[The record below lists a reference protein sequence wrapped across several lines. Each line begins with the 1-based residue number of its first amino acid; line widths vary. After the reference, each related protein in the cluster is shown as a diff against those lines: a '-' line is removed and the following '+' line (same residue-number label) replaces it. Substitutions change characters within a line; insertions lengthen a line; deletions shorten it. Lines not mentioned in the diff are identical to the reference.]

1 MSTTSNTYLLLGA
14 TSGIGM
20 ELARRLAA
28 GGARLFLVARDPDKL
43 AAFAETLPGE
53 VATAVADATDSPQ
66 VDAAVNAA
74 VEQFGKIDGAVN
86 LVGSILLKPAHLT
99 SDQEWRQTL
108 ALNLDSAF
116 YLLRAAAKTMMTS
129 GGGSVVLVSSVAAK
143 LGLTNHE
150 AIAAAKAGVSGL
162 VLAAAA
168 SYAARGI
175 RVNAVAPGLVR
186 TPLTARLTQNEATLK
201 ASVAMHPLG
210 RIGEPADIA
219 SAIEWLLNPA
229 QGWVTGQVLSVDGGM
244 GAVRPR

>member
-43 AAFAETLPGE
+43 AAFAQTLPGE